1 MLEAQCPR
9 RVSTALRSLHPKSG
23 YQRRQNY
30 CSLHYQ
36 GAVSRLGVYRL
47 SIFFLLMFTFNAIAR
62 QSISAQGA
70 VSRRVSTALRSQRPN
85 WVPER

>member
-1 MLEAQCPR
+1 MLKAQCPR
-9 RVSTALRSLHPKSG
+9 RVSTALRSPLPNWVPERK
-23 YQRRQNY
+23 NY

-47 SIFFLLMFTFNAIAR
+47 SIMLMFTFNAIAR